1 MQLEKGDVVRL
12 SPQIQREMYHAG
24 CASSLECWEVMKCKH
39 DVLTLTPVLSSNY
52 KLAFIQ
58 IKADRGNVTKVR
70 VVEG

>member
-12 SPQIQREMYHAG
+12 SPQIQRELYRAG
-24 CASSLECWEVMKCKH
+24 CANSLECWEVMKCKH
-39 DVLTLTPVLSSNY
+39 DVLTLTPVLSSDY

-58 IKADRGNVTKVR
+58 IKADRDNVTKVR